1 MTRTRSRVVVAVDT
15 PDLDVALGLAGSCKA
30 AAAIKLGLEFFSA
43 QGPSGVQKVTE
54 TGAPLFLDLKL
65 HDIPNTVV
73 GALRSL
79 RPLAPAMLTIHAA
92 GGRAMLEAA
101 RAAAETYSAP
111 PALLGVTALTSLDAD
126 DLAST
131 GIGGTMSDQVVRL
144 AVLACASGLAGVVCA
159 PTEAER
165 VRRETGPGFLI
176 VTPGIR
182 PAASAAQDQ
191 KRIATPANAIAA
203 GADLLVIGRPVTGS
217 EDPARALD
225 AIDAELGGVAG

>member
-1 MTRTRSRVVVAVDT
+1 MTRRGSRIVVAVDT
-15 PDLDVALGLAGSCKA
+15 PDLDVAVGLAGSCKA

-43 QGPSGVQKVTE
+43 QGPSGVQQVRD
-54 TGAPLFLDLKL
+54 TGASLFLDLKL
-65 HDIPNTVV
+65 LDIPNTVV

-79 RPLAPAMLTIHAA
+79 RLLAPAMLTIHAA
-92 GGRAMLEAA
+92 GGKAMLEAA
-101 RAAAETYSAP
+101 QAAAETYPEP
-111 PALLGVTALTSLDAD
+111 PVLLGVTALTSLDAD

-131 GIGGTMSDQVVRL
+131 GISGTMSDQVVRL
-144 AVLACASGLAGVVCA
+144 ALLARSSGLAGVVCA
-159 PTEAER
+159 PTEAGR

-182 PAASAAQDQ
+182 PASSAAQDQ
-191 KRIATPANAIAA
+191 KRIATPANAVAA

-225 AIDAELGGVAG
+225 AIDAEIGRAAG